1 MNNTSIANQE
11 NIIQKDLIINKELII
26 NVGNQEH
33 KAFLQSGFYKGSYPE
48 LHLHKHKYTEVHIL
62 KGEKVVFRLKDQS
75 YNLTGE
81 NLVVVPGG
89 TFHTI
94 ERDPDSFH
102 TAFQVDCPVNEMA
115 FYPIKEDIVTDFSQI
130 IKESSVTDEYKE
142 VSAYITFFCNL
153 FCQKESVTAGNI
165 EDYAF
170 LINEFFS
177 NRYSEDI
184 RLCDLAEVLKVSE
197 RQTER
202 LVIEC
207 TGHTFREELT
217 ATRVSIAK
225 LLMDVSD
232 MSLGEI
238 SEYVGF
244 HSYAGF
250 WKAMKKVNEAD

>member
-1 MNNTSIANQE
+1 MNEKS
-11 NIIQKDLIINKELII
+11 IINKEII
-26 NVGNQEH
+26 IHLGNKEH
-33 KAFLQSGFYKGSYPE
+33 KAFLQSGFFKGSYPE

-62 KGEKVVFRLKDQS
+62 KGEKVIFKLKDQS
-75 YNLTGE
+75 YHITGE

-94 ERDPDSFH
+94 ERDQNSIH
-102 TAFQVDCPVNEMA
+102 TAFQVDCPVKEIA
-115 FYPIKEDIVTDFSQI
+115 FYSIKNDIVMEFFHKI
-130 IKESSVTDEYKE
+130 NESFLTDEYKE
-142 VSAYITFFCNL
+142 VAAYITLFCNL
-153 FCQKESVTAGNI
+153 FCRKESVAAGNI

-217 ATRVSIAK
+217 DTRMSIAK

-250 WKAMKKVNEAD
+250 WKAMKKISGEN